1 MKIRLKNLGILKYA
15 EFSLGDLTIL
25 CGENNTGK
33 TYAAYALYGFLDSWR
48 ELINFGVSDAQIQ
61 SLVKDGTLK
70 IGLTQYVEKADQMLA
85 KVCRQYA
92 DGLDT
97 VFAAPEGMFNQ
108 SEFHIQIDRPNLDKA
123 YQGTIRPYVLPVTYS
138 KRKGSEALTIAFVLE
153 KEREKEINP
162 LFAERAINF
171 IIGNAIFP
179 DFLPHPFIAS
189 AERTGVI
196 TFRRELDFAR
206 DRLLEELSRA
216 DKNSAPRKLLS
227 KRYTRYSSPIQ
238 YNLDFI
244 RELVDSTR
252 RNSFIAKEHPEILE
266 AFADIIGGE
275 YTIGPNDQLYY
286 TPKGTQ
292 LKLTM
297 GESSST
303 VRSLVDIG
311 FYLHH
316 IAQKGD
322 LLMVDEPE
330 LSLHPENQRRMAKLF
345 ARLVNAGIK
354 VFITTHSDYIIRELN
369 ILIMLNDDDLPRL
382 KEIAKDNSYQDAELI
397 KADQVKVY
405 TAIQALVPL
414 EEGQKRRR
422 KRPTLVAV
430 DVDSEL
436 GIEAP
441 SFNNTINKMNKIVRD
456 IVWGGEYD
464 RG

>member
-15 EFSLGDLTIL
+15 EFSLGNLTII

-48 ELINFGVSDAQIQ
+48 ELIDFGVSDAQIQ
-61 SLVKDGTLK
+61 SFIKDGALK
-70 IGLTQYVEKADQMLA
+70 IGLTQYVEKTDQMLA
-85 KVCRQYA
+85 KAGRRYA
-92 DGLDT
+92 DQLDT
-97 VFAAPEGMFNQ
+97 VFAAPEGMFDQ
-108 SEFHIQIDRPNLDKA
+108 SEFHVEIGCPNLDKA
-123 YQGTIRPYVLPVTYS
+123 YEGTIRPYGLPVTYS
-138 KRKGSEALTIAFVLE
+138 KRKGGEELTIAFVLE

-179 DFLPHPFIAS
+179 DFLPHPFIS
-189 AERTGVI
+189 SVERTGVI
-196 TFRRELDFAR
+196 TFRRELDSAR
-206 DRLLEELSRA
+206 DRLLEEMAREG
-216 DKNSAPRKLLS
+216 KNSAPRKLLA

-244 RELVDSTR
+244 HELADSTR
-252 RNSFIAKEHPEILE
+252 GNSFIAKEHPEVLE
-266 AFADIIGGE
+266 AFADIIGGK
-275 YTIGPNDQLYY
+275 YTMGEDDDLYY

-292 LKLTM
+292 LQLGM
-297 GESSST
+297 AHSSST

-330 LSLHPENQRRMAKLF
+330 LGLHPENQRRIARLF
-345 ARLVNAGIK
+345 ARLVNVGIK
-354 VFITTHSDYIIRELN
+354 VFITTHSDYIVKELN
-369 ILIMLNDDDLPRL
+369 TLIMLNDEDPRL
-382 KEIAKDNSYQDAELI
+382 KKLAKENGYRNVELI
-397 KADQVKVY
+397 TVDQIKVY
-405 TAIQALVPL
+405 TATKALVPL

-422 KRPTLVAV
+422 KEPTLVEA

-441 SFNNTINKMNKIVRD
+441 SFDKTINKMNRIQRD

-464 RG
+464 FE